1 MEQNT
6 FYHSQNITM
15 CNDGKYRWVY
25 ELDMYKSSVII
36 KEIWRAMGI
45 AIVIVLAILF
55 VINIMDSDFIET
67 LQFIA
72 QAACILFMILLI
84 LSIIGY
90 LIFAYM
96 IGGKYCVVFEMD
108 ESGINHKQHD
118 KHVKKSELIGAITA
132 LAGLAGGNLT
142 TVGTGVLAAAR
153 TSMYSSFDDVK
164 ELEILSKEHLIR
176 VNETLSRNQVY
187 ADDEDFA
194 FVANYIKARC
204 RNAKVKGEAFADAA
218 SRKPETENQ
227 RTTQKHEAE
236 HQQAMQK
243 QNAVPKFCPN
253 CGAKLNPGSKFCA
266 NCGEKI

>member
-1 MEQNT
+1 MT
-6 FYHSQNITM
+6 DLFYKSNNITM

-36 KEIWRAMGI
+36 KEVWRAMGI

-55 VINIMDSDFIET
+55 AINIMDSDLMET

-72 QAACILFMILLI
+72 QAACILFGILLV

-96 IGGKYCVVFEMD
+96 IGGKYCVMFEMD
-108 ESGINHKQHD
+108 ESGINHKQHE
-118 KHVKKSELIGAITA
+118 KHVKKAQLIGAISA
-132 LAGLAGGNLT
+132 LGGVAGGHLGAA
-142 TVGTGVLAAAR
+142 GTGVLAAVR
-153 TSMYSSFDDVK
+153 TSMYSSFNDVK
-164 ELEILSKEHLIR
+164 EIEILTKEHLIR
-176 VNETLSRNQVY
+176 LNETLSRNQVY

-218 SRKPETENQ
+218 PRKPEAENQ

-236 HQQAMQK
+236 QKRTMQV
-243 QNAVPKFCPN
+243 QNAAPKFCSN
-253 CGAKLNPGSKFCA
+253 CGAKLSSGSKFCA
-266 NCGEKI
+266 NCGEKV